1 MLLEPTTVVAKAWE
15 LVAVMRARAFWEPR
29 QVLIT
34 GAGPIGMLAAL
45 IGVQHDLDVHVLD
58 RVTEGAKPQL
68 VHDVG
73 ATYHSGAIADI
84 GFDPDVIIEC
94 TGVGSVII
102 DSIRHVGAGGV
113 VCLTGVGGGGRAS
126 GLLPADV
133 AKALVLANNVVI
145 GSVNANRRHFYR
157 AAEALAAADQ
167 AWLERLIS
175 RRVPPA
181 EHRRSAQAQPGRHQ
195 GRRRLRR
202 LMMAT
207 REHEQ
212 NAGAVACSSKQTQ
225 LGEGVRWDAR
235 RGEML
240 GVDILAGRVARAR
253 IADDGSLAYVR
264 EYQLPWTVGMIAPV
278 DGDGGW
284 LLGAGR
290 GFVYLAPDGTHRTI
304 AELSPAG
311 TRMND
316 GACDPQGRF
325 WGGTLA
331 DDHHEGGGALYRL
344 DRTGRTELILSD
356 LTISNGIGWSS
367 DGGTMYLVDSG
378 PRVIHAFAFDP
389 DQGTISDGRILVTV
403 PEDIGAPDGMTVDA
417 AGDLWVAIYGGGRVN
432 RYAPDGSL
440 RKAYPIPAREC
451 TCCAFGGPGLNRLF
465 VTTATEGWTDEQ
477 RRADPAAGL
486 VYRCDTDATGLP
498 AAPFRPDPDVVA
510 GADPVMRRDTAAC
523 PRDVAEAP
531 ACGGVERLGR

>member
-1 MLLEPTTVVAKAWE
+1 MGT
-15 LVAVMRARAFWEPR
+15 
-29 QVLIT
+29 
-34 GAGPIGMLAAL
+34 
-45 IGVQHDLDVHVLD
+45 
-58 RVTEGAKPQL
+58 
-68 VHDVG
+68 
-73 ATYHSGAIADI
+73 S
-84 GFDPDVIIEC
+84 
-94 TGVGSVII
+94 
-102 DSIRHVGAGGV
+102 
-113 VCLTGVGGGGRAS
+113 
-126 GLLPADV
+126 
-133 AKALVLANNVVI
+133 
-145 GSVNANRRHFYR
+145 
-157 AAEALAAADQ
+157 
-167 AWLERLIS
+167 
-175 RRVPPA
+175 
-181 EHRRSAQAQPGRHQ
+181 EHG
-195 GRRRLRR
+195 
-202 LMMAT
+202 
-207 REHEQ
+207 Q
-212 NAGAVACSSKQTQ
+212 NGGAVACSTKQTQ

-253 IADDGSLAYVR
+253 IADDSSLAYVR

-344 DRTGRTELILSD
+344 DRTGHTEVMLGD
-356 LTISNGIGWSS
+356 LTISNGIGWSRDS
-367 DGGTMYLVDSG
+367 GTMYLVDSG

-389 DQGTISDGRILVTV
+389 DRGTISDGRILVTV
-403 PEDIGAPDGMTVDA
+403 PEDVGAPDGMTVDA

-440 RKAYPIPAREC
+440 RKEYPIPAREC

-477 RRADPAAGL
+477 RRADPGAGL
-486 VYRCDTDATGLP
+486 VYRCDTDATGQP
-498 AAPFRPDPDVVA
+498 AAPFRPDPDWWQEVT
-510 GADPVMRRDTAAC
+510 P
-523 PRDVAEAP
+523 
-531 ACGGVERLGR
+531 